1 MARPLRIEFPG
12 AVYHVTSRGDRQELI
27 FRSDGDRQL
36 LLDVVDQAMARL
48 DAEVLAFCL
57 MGNHYHFVLRT
68 RQPNLSRLMRHVNGQ
83 YTQAYNRRHD
93 LCGHLFQGRFHAI
106 LIDSDAY
113 LIEVCRYVE
122 LNPVRAKLV
131 DEPSQWHWS
140 SYRAH
145 IGMELGRPWLATR
158 HLHGQLLGREVTSVE
173 DQRHAAHLY
182 AVTVADGV
190 GIDPWSGKLRGEIF
204 LGEDAF
210 VAEMQARASREQMGC
225 AEINKSQRTDSR
237 ELAHWMTAD
246 RSRQESFR
254 LAYSVGGLTMGEIAK
269 QAGLSLSS
277 VSRLIST
284 AEKLQDSRPDPA
296 RFKT

>member
-27 FRSDGDRQL
+27 FRSDCDRQL

-57 MGNHYHFVLRT
+57 MGNHYHFVMRT
-68 RQPNLSRLMRHVNGQ
+68 RQPNLSRVMRHINGQ

-93 LCGHLFQGRFHAI
+93 LIGHLFQGRFHAI

-182 AVTVADGV
+182 AATVADGV

-204 LGEDAF
+204 LGDEAF
-210 VAEMQARASREQMGC
+210 VAEMQARASRQRMGC

-237 ELAHWMTAD
+237 ELAYWMAAD

-254 LAYSVGGLTMGEIAK
+254 LAYSVGGLTMGEIARR
-269 QAGLSLSS
+269 AGLSLSS

>member
-1 MARPLRIEFPG
+1 MARPLRIEFPD
-12 AVYHVTSRGDRQELI
+12 AVYHVTSRGDRQESI
-27 FRSDGDRQL
+27 FGDAADHRL

-68 RQPNLSRLMRHVNGQ
+68 RQPNLSRLMRHINGQ
-83 YTQAYNRRHD
+83 YTQAYNRRHG
-93 LCGHLFQGRFHAI
+93 LSGHLFQGRFHAV

-131 DEPSQWHWS
+131 DSPSQWPWS
-140 SYRAH
+140 SYRIH

-158 HLHGQLLGREVTSVE
+158 HVLGQLLGREVTSVE
-173 DQRHAAHLY
+173 DQRHAAQLY
-182 AVTVADGV
+182 AAAVSDGLGV
-190 GIDPWSGKLRGEIF
+190 DPWSGKLRGEIF
-204 LGEDAF
+204 LGDEGF
-210 VAEMQARASREQMGC
+210 VAEMLARASQQQMEC
-225 AEINKSQRTDSR
+225 AEITRSQRTDSR
-237 ELAHWMTAD
+237 ELGHWMTAN

-269 QAGLSLSS
+269 QAGLCLSS
-277 VSRLIST
+277 VSRMISS